1 MIYYVYYFYKYYYYI
16 YYLFLYYQGF
26 RIGYDTYNVLIYVLS
41 YIYTKDMK
49 KGDDKMVYIEIDN
62 MDFKDI
68 NDEWIKIDIYK

>member
-41 YIYTKDMK
+41 YIYTKDLRTNE
-49 KGDDKMVYIEIDN
+49 DKMVYIEIDN
-62 MDFKDI
+62 MDLKDI
-68 NDEWIKIDIYK
+68 DKDWIKIDIYK

>member
-41 YIYTKDMK
+41 YIYTKDLRTSE
-49 KGDDKMVYIEIDN
+49 DKMVYIEIDN
-62 MDFKDI
+62 MDLKDI
-68 NDEWIKIDIYK
+68 NEDWIKIDIYK

>member
-41 YIYTKDMK
+41 YIYTKDLK
-49 KGDDKMVYIEIDN
+49 TSEDKMVYIEIDN
-62 MDFKDI
+62 MDLKDI
-68 NDEWIKIDIYK
+68 NEDWIKIDIYK